1 MPESQRKKLFEGF
14 WRVGDFNTQNAYVCG
29 CVKVVEV
36 AKRYSE
42 SGGESRRANSRV
54 YYVRNGRVSA
64 RVCKVAFLRI
74 HGISN
79 GRLDRALKAQSDE
92 GGSPHNDQ
100 RGCHVPPNKTP
111 EASLEFVREHI
122 SCFPKYKS
130 HYSRSD
136 NPNKHYLSPDLTIN
150 KMYQLYKEE
159 CSKQAKAPVS
169 EWVYRQ
175 VFNKEFNLS
184 FGRCVW
190 IVQYS
195 RIHTAHL
202 TLHIE
207 CMGVYSNVLTH
218 THTHTLTHHTHA
230 V

>member
-1 MPESQRKKLFEGF
+1 M
-14 WRVGDFNTQNAYVCG
+14 
-29 CVKVVEV
+29 
-36 AKRYSE
+36 
-42 SGGESRRANSRV
+42 
-54 YYVRNGRVSA
+54 SA

-100 RGCHVPPNKTP
+100 QGCHVPPNKIP

-130 HYSRSD
+130 HYSCLD

-184 FGRCVW
+184 FGRCLDSP
-190 IVQYS
+190 ILSYS
-195 RIHTAHL
+195 HCSPHT
-202 TLHIE
+202 
-207 CMGVYSNVLTH
+207 TH
-218 THTHTLTHHTHA
+218 RMYGCIL
-230 V
+230 